1 MLEMIMLIEQGS
13 AIKISDVM
21 LTHCHLNELD
31 PP

>member
-1 MLEMIMLIEQGS
+1 MLAMIVLIEQDS
-13 AIKISDVM
+13 AIKTSDVM